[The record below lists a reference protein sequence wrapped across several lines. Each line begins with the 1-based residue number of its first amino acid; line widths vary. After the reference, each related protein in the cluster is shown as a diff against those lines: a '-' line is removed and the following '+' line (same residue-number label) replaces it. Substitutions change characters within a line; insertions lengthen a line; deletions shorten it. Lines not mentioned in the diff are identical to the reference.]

1 MKKEPARP
9 VILSASRVTD
19 IPAFYMP
26 WFLNR
31 LKEGYSVRVNP
42 YNGKRQCL
50 SYEKARIVVFW
61 SKNPAPLL
69 SSIHTLEERGLGFYL
84 HFTLNDYEQEGW
96 EPGLPSLK
104 KRMQDFRDLSVHLG
118 KERVI
123 WRFDPL
129 ILSPLL
135 SISELA
141 RRIMSIGEELVSLT
155 DRLVISFL
163 DISPY
168 KSVIHRLK
176 KGGSPLRAPTEEEE
190 AEFIDLLSR
199 LQCQWKDVNPSFSI
213 SLCAERDWESRG
225 IEPARCIDGDLLKKL
240 YPYDSALQDYLKKA
254 RKDPSQRP
262 LCRCIESRDIGAY
275 GTCRFACI
283 YCYARSTRVPL
294 LKEDFT
300 KESLSDMIK
309 NT

>member
-1 MKKEPARP
+1 MKKETARP

-69 SSIHTLEERGLGFYL
+69 SSISALEERGLGFYL

-104 KRMQDFRDLSVHLG
+104 KRLQDFRDLSVRLG

-135 SISELA
+135 SFSELA
-141 RRIMSIGEELVSLT
+141 RRIISLGEELVSLT

-168 KSVIHRLK
+168 QSVIHRLK
-176 KGGSPLRAPTEEEE
+176 KAGCLLRAPTEEEE
-190 AEFIDLLSR
+190 AGFIDLLSR
-199 LQCQWKDVNPSFSI
+199 LQCQWKNVNPSFSI
-213 SLCAERDWESRG
+213 SLCAERDWKSRG

-254 RKDPSQRP
+254 KKDPSQRP

-275 GTCRFACI
+275 GTCRFSCI
-283 YCYARSTRVPL
+283 YCYARFTRAPL